1 MNLIGLAGPE
11 GVGKSTLAEA
21 FIQSY
26 GGVRLSFAT
35 PLKKMLDKFSSCL
48 GDELDEAFLDPRNKE
63 VVLPSLGFSYR
74 QAAQRLGTEWG
85 RALSP
90 NIWTNIFINEA
101 NRLSRSH
108 KWIVCDDVRFP
119 NEVETIHNLGGV
131 VLGLSR
137 TGKNYSNL
145 HPSSEGI
152 TPDWTL
158 GLYPKESM
166 AYNVQGI
173 HARYCI
179 LKEDKK

>member
-1 MNLIGLAGPE
+1 MKLIGLAGPE

-21 FIQSY
+21 FIKSY
-26 GGVRLSFAT
+26 GGARISFAT
-35 PLKKMLDKFSSCL
+35 PLKKMLYTFSSCL
-48 GDELDEAFLDPRNKE
+48 GDELDEAFLAPKNKE

-74 QAAQRLGTEWG
+74 QAAQLLGTEWG

-90 NIWTNIFINEA
+90 NIWTNIFIDEV
-101 NRLSRSH
+101 NRLSRTH

-131 VLGLSR
+131 VIGLSR
-137 TGKNYSNL
+137 TGKSYSSL

-152 TPDWTL
+152 IADWTM
-158 GLYPKESM
+158 GLFPKESQ
-166 AYNVQGI
+166 AYNVQGL

-179 LKEDKK
+179 LKEDKQ